1 MVHRNML
8 MLLPCLLLGTAM
20 LILLDLSPLPVR
32 YCNEI
37 DRTEAAEA
45 ELQKAKAGFGER
57 LWLIEEEQAAGA
69 RV

>member
-1 MVHRNML
+1 
-8 MLLPCLLLGTAM
+8 M